1 MIKMVARGT
10 IKEKDLQLTEADVLK
25 NKQISKLFN
34 PLDINGREL
43 LRCFCWEPRGGAQTC
58 LRKVSG
64 ATCQIAFVF

>member
-10 IKEKDLQLTEADVLK
+10 IKEKIYNSQKQMYLK

-34 PLDINGREL
+34 PLDINGRER